1 MGMAAGLSGYRIWVV
16 AVGTVL
22 AIGAFDGR
30 AIADDGSVCA
40 NESGDVAIAA
50 CTRAIES
57 GKYRGHSL
65 AVKYIN
71 RGAEWRMKRDN
82 ERALKDYSTAI
93 SLDGKFADAFYDRC
107 IIYNLKE
114 DFDRALADCNQA
126 VKLGPS
132 PDAMSSTGAQPLS
145 NDRTSSDYYAQ
156 RGFAYLG
163 KKDYSHA
170 IADYDVAIG
179 LNPNNTKAVNNRGLA
194 YQGNGDTAHANADFQ
209 AAKQIGK

>member
-1 MGMAAGLSGYRIWVV
+1 MTAGFPRYRACVV
-16 AVGTVL
+16 SVGTVL
-22 AIGAFDGR
+22 AIGAFMGR
-30 AIADDGSVCA
+30 AAADDSAICA

-71 RGAEWRMKRDN
+71 RGAEWKMKRDN
-82 ERALKDYSTAI
+82 DRALKDYNTAI

-114 DFDRALADCNQA
+114 DFDRALVDCNQA

-132 PDAMSSTGAQPLS
+132 PGAISATGAERLGD
-145 NDRTSSDYYAQ
+145 DRTSSDYYAQ
-156 RGFAYLG
+156 RGVAYLG
-163 KKDYSHA
+163 KKDYDRA
-170 IADYDVAIG
+170 ITDFSNAIR
-179 LNPNNTKAVNNRGLA
+179 LNPKNAKAISNRGLA
-194 YQGNGDTAHANADFQ
+194 YQGKGDSARADADFE
-209 AAKQIGK
+209 AAKQLSK